1 VTADRADDL
10 LVVDSLDSGYGSVQV
25 LRGVSLS
32 VPEGSFAV
40 VLGAN
45 GVGKTTLLRSIMG
58 LADRHGGSVHLTGEE
73 CGHDPVDMVARGVVM
88 VPEGRRLFGE
98 LTVNENLET
107 GALAGVGRAR
117 RAELRDTVFELFP
130 RVGELVGQRARTLSG
145 GEQQMVAIGRAMMSD
160 PRLLLIDE
168 ASLGLA
174 PVIVDALF
182 DMVASVNRAGV
193 TVVAVEQNLAV
204 LDLASHGFLLEQGR
218 VRVGG
223 PMATH
228 AAQIRSRATEA
239 YLGVDDTT
247 EVGT

>member
-1 VTADRADDL
+1 VTDPRAEDV
-10 LVVDSLDSGYGSVQV
+10 LVVESLDAGYGNVHV
-25 LRGVSLS
+25 LHSVSLS
-32 VPEGSFAV
+32 IPEGSFAV

-58 LADRHGGSVHLTGEE
+58 LADRHGGFVRVGGAE
-73 CGHDPVDMVARGVVM
+73 CGHDPADMVARGVVL
-88 VPEGRRLFGE
+88 VPEGRRLFGD
-98 LTVNENLET
+98 LTVDENLEA

-117 RAELRDTVFELFP
+117 RAELRATVFELFP
-130 RVGELVGQRARTLSG
+130 RVRRLVGQRARTLSG
-145 GEQQMVAIGRAMMSD
+145 GEQQMVAIGRAMMGD

-174 PVIVDALF
+174 PVIIDALF
-182 DMVASVNRAGV
+182 DMIAAVNRAGI

-204 LDLASHGFLLEQGR
+204 LDLASHGFLLEQGQL
-218 VRVGG
+218 RVGG

-239 YLGVDDTT
+239 YLGVGDST

>member
-1 VTADRADDL
+1 MSVHPTDDL
-10 LVVDSLDSGYGSVQV
+10 LLVDSLDSGYGHVQV

-40 VLGAN
+40 VLGSN
-45 GVGKTTLLRSIMG
+45 GAGKTTLLRSIMG
-58 LADRHGGSVHLTGEE
+58 LADRHGGSVHVAGQE

-88 VPEGRRLFGE
+88 VPEGRRLFGD
-98 LTVNENLET
+98 LTVDENLET

-117 RAELRDTVFELFP
+117 RVELRATVFELFP
-130 RVGELVGQRARTLSG
+130 RVRELVGQRARTLSG

-182 DMVASVNRAGV
+182 DMIGAVNRAGI

-218 VRVGG
+218 LRVGG
-223 PMATH
+223 PMATQ
-228 AAQIRSRATEA
+228 ATQIRSRATEA
-239 YLGVDDTT
+239 YLGVADST
-247 EVGT
+247 EVGP